1 MLGQAAACGGEPP
14 ADRVFVNGA
23 VYTVDSR
30 RSRAEAVA
38 VRDGRIVRVGSNDDV
53 RSLVGSRTEV
63 TELAG
68 AMLLP
73 GFHDSHIHI
82 LIGVATADDCDLLRL
97 ESQEAVQA
105 RLRECRSLPGY
116 GPERWVLGGGWSEWL
131 WPDANPGKK
140 VLDALFPDRPVYLE
154 SSFGH
159 AAWVNSRALALAGVD
174 RRTKDPP
181 DGVIEREA
189 ATREPSGTLRDA
201 AMLLVKEELPQQT
214 LEQRLGSVR
223 AGIDLAHSVGITAV
237 IEPGLDAE
245 LIAPVVALA
254 DAGELSLRVRASLS
268 PIAWQPGTFGD
279 DVFDFLEGRERWRR
293 PNLDVDSV
301 KIYMDGVIEYGTG
314 ALLEPYAKAGFD
326 LGPRFYTQ
334 EQVNRYFSRFD
345 AMGLQVH
352 VHATGDAG
360 IRMALDGFEAMRAA
374 NGMSD
379 NRHHI
384 VHLQLIDEADR
395 PRFAEARDHG
405 DLPAA
410 VGLPG
415 SRGAANSIFRCSARS
430 APTRC
435 TRSGALR
442 GAVRASRRAATTSSR
457 TSTRCMRS
465 RSAVTRQDPYT
476 NAGPTLNAD
485 ERVDLDTMIAAYTIQ
500 GAWLMG
506 LEKQQGSIEV
516 GKRADFVALDRDLF
530 AGPASAINEAKVL
543 MTVFDGRTVYAAGA
557 AGSPPLTR
565 ALAGND
571 SRKAPLR
578 AIKGRHYIPGAAHD
592 TRIPR
597 RNAGS
602 RSLTGALLC
611 AFGASAGEDKMQID
625 GYRQQRSDLRRRA
638 SAGARQIFVTMD
650 ADRDG
655 SVTAA
660 EMDALRHGEVG

>member
-1 MLGQAAACGGEPP
+1 MRRLRRGRLALLAAILGQAAACGGEPP
-14 ADRVFVNGA
+14 ADRVFLNGA

-53 RSLVGSRTEV
+53 RGLVGSRTEV

-105 RLRECRSLPGY
+105 RLRECQSLPGY

-131 WPDANPGKK
+131 WPDANPGKE

-181 DGVIEREA
+181 DGVIERDA

-279 DVFDFLEGRERWRR
+279 DVFAFLEGRERWRR

-334 EQVNRYFSRFD
+334 EQVNRYFTRFD

-360 IRMALDGFEAMRAA
+360 IRMALDGFEAMREA

-395 PRFAEARDHG
+395 PRFAGLGITATFQPLWAYPD
-405 DLPAA
+405 PAA
-410 VGLPG
+410 LELDIPMLGEKRTHEMYPIG
-415 SRGAANSIFRCSARS
+415 SLA
-430 APTRC
+430 
-435 TRSGALR
+435 RSGAR
-442 GAVRASRRAATTSSR
+442 IAAGSDYFVTDLNPLHAIEV
-457 TSTRCMRS
+457 
-465 RSAVTRQDPYT
+465 AVTRQDPYT

-543 MTVFDGRTVYAAGA
+543 LTVFDGRTVYAAGA
-557 AGSPPLTR
+557 AR
-565 ALAGND
+565 
-571 SRKAPLR
+571 
-578 AIKGRHYIPGAAHD
+578 
-592 TRIPR
+592 
-597 RNAGS
+597 
-602 RSLTGALLC
+602 
-611 AFGASAGEDKMQID
+611 
-625 GYRQQRSDLRRRA
+625 
-638 SAGARQIFVTMD
+638 
-650 ADRDG
+650 
-655 SVTAA
+655 
-660 EMDALRHGEVG
+660 